1 MLLGPGCPDPIHYW
15 KPGPA
20 EGTREVGEKLSMH
33 FEELQYSAEHPC
45 PYKIAGELSEE
56 QLVVHKGEFHDRR

>member
-20 EGTREVGEKLSMH
+20 EGTREVGEKLFMH
-33 FEELQYSAEHPC
+33 FEELQYSAEHAMPLQHRMRFEWEAASC
-45 PYKIAGELSEE
+45 A
-56 QLVVHKGEFHDRR
+56 